1 MFDLKNKV
9 AVITGAGG
17 GLGEAMAKA
26 FSLHGAKIAILDLK
40 DGEPIIKKLK
50 TEGKYYHLDVLDEM
64 SIERVINQIKKDFG
78 KIDILVNNSG
88 VFFPTPIEKTSS
100 KDWEK
105 IIDVNLRGYFLV
117 TKYSVPLMKKG
128 GRIINIASVAGT
140 HAFAGSSAYNSSK
153 GAVIMLTKTF
163 ATEFAQ
169 KGITANAIC
178 PGVFETPMTK
188 DLLNSKEMQQMIK
201 SSVPLARPGKAE
213 EIGGLAVYLASE
225 ESSYMT
231 GSIIT
236 LDGGWT
242 CHL

>member
-9 AVITGAGG
+9 AVITGASG

-50 TEGKYYHLDVLDEM
+50 TKGKYYHLDVLEEM
-64 SIERVINQIKKDFG
+64 NIERVINQIKKDFG

-88 VFFPTPIEKTSS
+88 IFFPTPIEETSS

-128 GRIINIASVAGT
+128 GRIINIASIAGT
-140 HAFAGSSAYNSSK
+140 HAFAGSSAYNASK

-201 SSVPLARPGKAE
+201 NSVPLARPAKAE